1 MNLIVRKIII
11 ILSKRMNTVRV
22 VAVLFIAV
30 VALNGCSQEDLTEP
44 NKTEH
49 VSESKAE
56 KPEESKAEKAEESKA
71 EKAEENKAEESKAEK
86 PEENEN
92 KIEISMEDAISI
104 AAEEAVKYYDNL
116 KLSEVHKFETN
127 K

>member
-44 NKTEH
+44 NKKQH
-49 VSESKAE
+49 VR
-56 KPEESKAEKAEESKA
+56 
-71 EKAEENKAEESKAEK
+71 ESKAEK

-116 KLSEVHKFETN
+116 KLSEVQV
-127 K
+127 